1 MEVITQKSLGGW
13 VGVGVHSPSAAA
25 AFEDL
30 IVSAV
35 SGRHGGLCWHVS
47 ASLLVRASTLWQQSG
62 GKLSV
67 FVCVSL
73 SGNVVKG
80 SERVRVH

>member
-1 MEVITQKSLGGW
+1 MQKSLGG
-13 VGVGVHSPSAAA
+13 GVHSPSAGA

-30 IVSAV
+30 IVSAA

-62 GKLSV
+62 
-67 FVCVSL
+67 
-73 SGNVVKG
+73 
-80 SERVRVH
+80 